1 MQAQTVTLI
10 VALAGIAGTF
20 GSGFFTQRMARS
32 SQHEQWLRDNRKQE
46 YRELL
51 TSLST
56 AYMHLEQNGS
66 DSTDLRHH
74 PVRNEAFR
82 TLLDRIFIDQEI
94 KKEEI
99 YEEWSRLW
107 DIHNQGPQSTTDAG
121 RLFKSLTSKLG
132 DMARNDP
139 RKFR

>member
-1 MQAQTVTLI
+1 MQDHTFTLI
-10 VALAGIAGTF
+10 VASLGIGGTL
-20 GSGFFTQRMARS
+20 GGIVIGHVLTRSWQR
-32 SQHEQWLRDNRKQE
+32 EQWLRDNRKQE

-51 TSLST
+51 TSLSA

-82 TLLDRIFIDQEI
+82 SLGDRIFIDREI

-99 YEEWSRLW
+99 YEEWRRLW
-107 DIHNQGPQSTTDAG
+107 DIHNQGGPQSTTDAG

-132 DMARNDP
+132 DMAR
-139 RKFR
+139 K